1 MRTAPNHLYL
11 KKESDFYEPRQP
23 TIPSF
28 TNLSLECTS
37 SKRASTSSTRE
48 RERERPCKGRKES
61 SSSLALDIVTVSSVG
76 IYATLPVDIY
86 LDTRAYTPLQAP
98 RTFCSFCLATSVIIG
113 NFLKIT
119 RPVPPT
125 LRHLYPHK

>member
-1 MRTAPNHLYL
+1 VRTAPNHLYL

-48 RERERPCKGRKES
+48 RERERAPVQRKEGKFMV
-61 SSSLALDIVTVSSVG
+61 ASVGYRYRLLRG
-76 IYATLPVDIY
+76 IYASIPAASIPSGTGPS
-86 LDTRAYTPLQAP
+86 DTHSKHPER
-98 RTFCSFCLATSVIIG
+98 SVRSVWRRHH
-113 NFLKIT
+113 NRKFAH
-119 RPVPPT
+119 T